1 MLNVEVCTITY
12 LKKLNFEYGIWIF
25 LPMCDIQNKNER
37 TGPFRNSHWGER
49 IIRKLQ
55 LSFYLV

>member
-1 MLNVEVCTITY
+1 MTY
-12 LKKLNFEYGIWIF
+12 GYLIPIY
-25 LPMCDIQNKNER
+25 DIQNQNER
-37 TGPFRNSHWGER
+37 TGAFRNLKWGKK

>member
-1 MLNVEVCTITY
+1 MAHGY
-12 LKKLNFEYGIWIF
+12 F

-37 TGPFRNSHWGER
+37 TGAFRNSNWGER